1 MAYRRRRVT
10 YRRRRRT
17 TTTYTPRKRR
27 RQTTTRRTQSKPCA
41 CPGELSPGAKWA
53 LAQLDPFDNRCFGA
67 KVPDSNTVPSIA
79 NADTE
84 QYLRCLRLEVAC
96 HRLECSKVNS
106 KMTRSPT
113 CRRPA

>member
-67 KVPDSNTVPSIA
+67 KVPDSNTVPREAVSA
-79 NADTE
+79 LSGDW
-84 QYLRCLRLEVAC
+84 
-96 HRLECSKVNS
+96 
-106 KMTRSPT
+106 RSHVIDLSVP
-113 CRRPA
+113 R